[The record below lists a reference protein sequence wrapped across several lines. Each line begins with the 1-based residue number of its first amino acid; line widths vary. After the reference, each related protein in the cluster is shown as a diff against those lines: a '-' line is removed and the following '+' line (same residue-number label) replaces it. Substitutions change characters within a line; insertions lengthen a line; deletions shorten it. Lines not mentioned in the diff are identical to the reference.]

1 MKEDIQR
8 LLDGWQKTYEDL
20 KQQTAYYQNP
30 QTKDLSRAVQCQ
42 GKALA
47 IGECIVQLYALV
59 GEAPRSLSSS
69 DPKQQLAELYQRAV
83 QIVLQ
88 IPATIDESGDV
99 KFECPGFGM
108 FYIDID
114 PSMPELMHLDC
125 VFYKDHACSI
135 ELVTRICND
144 VNLTPWPA
152 MLTVDENGGIVNV
165 SVRLFLA
172 AESRIPDEGLV
183 RAIIPQAMA
192 VSTSAI
198 EKFREQIM
206 P

>member
-69 DPKQQLAELYQRAV
+69 DRSNSLLNSIKEQCRLFFRSPPRLTKAGMSNSS
-83 QIVLQ
+83 VLVSACS
-88 IPATIDESGDV
+88 ISISL
-99 KFECPGFGM
+99 
-108 FYIDID
+108 
-114 PSMPELMHLDC
+114 MPELMHLDC

-183 RAIIPQAMA
+183 RAIIPA
-192 VSTSAI
+192 SDG
-198 EKFREQIM
+198 R
-206 P
+206 